1 MSKRARGTNRPGKRR
16 PTQRVGARPPSS
28 RTATEPTA
36 ASAPTTVPAS
46 SPVAAETSEAAL
58 ASPALAART
67 RARASST
74 FAASAAQEYA
84 YVVSD
89 VRRIILVG
97 GSLVG
102 VIFVLFILIDVLR
115 VITI

>member
-1 MSKRARGTNRPGKRR
+1 M
-16 PTQRVGARPPSS
+16 
-28 RTATEPTA
+28 A
-36 ASAPTTVPAS
+36 ASAPAAVPAS
-46 SPVAAETSEAAL
+46 SSVSAEASEAAL